1 MTILGP
7 LYDSY
12 SSPGY
17 NKISLGNGYY
27 EHAVWKGQGD
37 ETLTLFYMT
46 SATNAELNSLASG
59 KVKFQGTSL
68 NPTTNFYTAG
78 SQTIDGETW
87 QIRYREI
94 DDAGRSNNVE
104 ATSNSESFF
113 DFSSIDKPVLY
124 GGKRDLT
131 NKVMLLPYLPIKS
144 VVVMFQRLLYSLQLI
159 QIMLMRAQ
167 TLSLE

>member
-1 MTILGP
+1 MNMPFGK
-7 LYDSY
+7 D
-12 SSPGY
+12 
-17 NKISLGNGYY
+17 
-27 EHAVWKGQGD
+27 KGMKHSHFS
-37 ETLTLFYMT
+37 TP

-78 SQTIDGETW
+78 SQTIDETW

-113 DFSSIDKPVLY
+113 DFSSIDKPVY
-124 GGKRDLT
+124 CGGSG
-131 NKVMLLPYLPIKS
+131 I
-144 VVVMFQRLLYSLQLI
+144 
-159 QIMLMRAQ
+159 
-167 TLSLE
+167 